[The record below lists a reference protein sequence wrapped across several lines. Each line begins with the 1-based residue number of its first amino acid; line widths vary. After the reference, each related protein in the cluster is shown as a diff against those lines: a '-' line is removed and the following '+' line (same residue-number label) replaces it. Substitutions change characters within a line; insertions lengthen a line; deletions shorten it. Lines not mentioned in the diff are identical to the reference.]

1 MPIDSRQYDSA
12 TALIRND
19 RNFSMLVGN
28 LTNNDDRLRIK
39 AYELYEDFYHNRP
52 EHMSVVLRG
61 EDDDAIE
68 IYIPSA
74 KKCIEAVN
82 RFLAVDFDYQIGAD
96 DGTVVDQQAIEDAYD
111 DLFLKQEVRTKF
123 NQVKRYM
130 LVKGDAL
137 LHIHAIPW
145 ERPGRRICVQE
156 LKPEHYFPIEDPIT
170 GYPMGCHIVD
180 VIRNPKNS
188 QKTRAISDEWITRRQ
203 TYRRVVDKNNVPTGR
218 ITSELTLWKMSRW
231 DDRIPD
237 AELDMIS
244 VVVEE
249 FELPEA
255 IDNIPVY
262 HWANHRPPNSS
273 FGTSEL
279 AGVESIINAINQSM
293 TDEDLTLITQGLGV
307 YWTNASPPVDE
318 NGNEVEWE
326 IGPGSVV
333 QVGVDGTFGRV
344 SGVSGVTPFHDHI
357 KLLDENMQQSMGVPD
372 VAIGMVDVQ
381 TVESGVALE
390 LKFGPLLA
398 HVQEKMPIIEKVTD
412 EFLADLML
420 WIEFYEGVKPNGV
433 TVSSMFGD
441 PMPKNKTQQLTDVL
455 SIWTQAAGVL
465 PVEWLY
471 DQLNE
476 IMGYDLE
483 YGVDFQQAL
492 EDAKEIAES
501 SAPPDPFGVAMGAE
515 GGMPGDPNQQQPPP
529 GGDNPFG
536 SNGATIDLA
545 SMMGG

>member
-1 MPIDSRQYDSA
+1 MPIDTRQYDSA
-12 TALIRND
+12 AMYIKD
-19 RNFSMLVGN
+19 DKQFSRLVAN
-28 LTNNDDRLRIK
+28 LSNADDRLRIK

-52 EHMSVVLRG
+52 EHMAVVLRG

-96 DGTVVDQQAIEDAYD
+96 DGTEIDQQAITTAYD
-111 DLFLKQEVRTKF
+111 DLFLKQEIRTKF
-123 NQVKRYM
+123 NQAIRYS

-137 LHIHAIPW
+137 LHIHARPW
-145 ERPGRRICVQE
+145 ERAGNRICVQE
-156 LKPEHYFPIEDPIT
+156 LKPEHYFPIEDPVT
-170 GYPMGCHIVD
+170 GYPLGCHIVD

-188 QKTRAISDEWITRRQ
+188 AKTRAVSDDWIVRRQ
-203 TYRRVVDKNNVPTGR
+203 TYRRVVDPKNVPTGR
-218 ITSELTLWKMSRW
+218 ITSELTLWKMARW

-237 AELDMIS
+237 GELDQIDTI
-244 VVVEE
+244 VEE
-249 FELPEA
+249 FELPPE
-255 IDNIPVY
+255 IKNMPVY

-279 AGVESIINAINQSM
+279 SGVESIINAINQAM

-344 SGVSGVTPFHDHI
+344 SGVSGVTPFHDHV

-381 TVESGVALE
+381 AVESGVALE

-398 HVQEKMPIIEKVTD
+398 HVEEKMPTIEKVTD
-412 EFLADLML
+412 EFLNDLMD
-420 WIEFYEGVKPNGV
+420 WIQFYEGVQPNGV

-455 SIWTQAAGVL
+455 SIWTQAAGTL
-465 PVEWLY
+465 PVDWLY

-476 IMGYDLE
+476 IMGYDLDPL
-483 YGVDFQQAL
+483 VDFPQAL
-492 EDAKEIAES
+492 EDAEKISKS
-501 SAPPDPFGVAMGAE
+501 SMPPDPFGMAMGGE
-515 GGMPGDPNQQQPPP
+515 QGQPGDEAGEDQSQN
-529 GGDNPFG
+529 NG
-536 SNGATIDLA
+536 SPIDLGA
-545 SMMGG
+545 MFGG

>member
-12 TALIRND
+12 AQFIKD
-19 RNFSMLVGN
+19 DKEFSKLVAN
-28 LTNNDDRLRIK
+28 LSNNDDRLRIK

-82 RFLAVDFDYQIGAD
+82 RFLAVDFDYQLGAD
-96 DGTVVDQQAIEDAYD
+96 DGSEIDQQAIEKAYD
-111 DLFLKQEVRTKF
+111 DLFLKQEIRTKF
-123 NQVKRYM
+123 NQVIRYS
-130 LVKGDAL
+130 LIKGDAL
-137 LHIHAIPW
+137 LHIHARPW
-145 ERPGRRICVQE
+145 ERPGRRICIQE
-156 LKPEHYFPIEDPIT
+156 LKPEHYFPIEDPVT

-188 QKTRAISDEWITRRQ
+188 AKTKRISDEWIVRRQ
-203 TYRRVVDKNNVPTGR
+203 TYRRVVNDKDNVPTGR
-218 ITSELTLWKMSRW
+218 ITSELTLWKMGAW
-231 DDRIPD
+231 DDRVPD
-237 AELDMIS
+237 PDLEQIDTI
-244 VVVEE
+244 VEQ
-249 FELPEA
+249 FVLPEA
-255 IDNIPVY
+255 IQNMPVY
-262 HWANHRPPNSS
+262 HWANHKPPNSS

-279 AGVESIINAINQSM
+279 AGVESIINAINQAM

-307 YWTNASPPVDE
+307 YWTNASPPLDE

-344 SGVSGVTPFHDHI
+344 SGVSGVTPFHDHV

-381 TVESGVALE
+381 MVESGVALE

-398 HVQEKMPIIEKVTD
+398 HVEEKMPLIEKVTD
-412 EFLADLML
+412 EFLNDLMD
-420 WIEFYEGVKPNGV
+420 WIEYYEGITPNGV

-441 PMPKNKTQQLTDVL
+441 PMPKNKSQQLEDVL
-455 SIWTQAAGVL
+455 SIWTQAAGTL
-465 PVEWLY
+465 PVDWLY

-476 IMGYDLE
+476 IMGYDLDPQ
-483 YGVDFQQAL
+483 VDFAQAL
-492 EDAKEIAES
+492 EDAEKIAKS
-501 SAPPDPFGVAMGAE
+501 SAPPDPFGSAMSGELGADGE
-515 GGMPGDPNQQQPPP
+515 PQDQNQ
-529 GGDNPFG
+529 
-536 SNGATIDLA
+536 SNGSPIDLA
-545 SMMGG
+545 SMFGG